1 MTADARVARSREI
14 ERGLI
19 REAIATRS
27 IERRL
32 GDELIT
38 AGRDVV
44 AAWHVPEFG
53 PRFKAMRRAIARLE
67 ELVGKP

>member
-1 MTADARVARSREI
+1 M
-14 ERGLI
+14 
-19 REAIATRS
+19 REAIAVRS

-44 AAWHVPEFG
+44 AAWHE
-53 PRFKAMRRAIARLE
+53 RRNSEHRLAKAVEALE
-67 ELVGKP
+67 ALVGKP

>member
-1 MTADARVARSREI
+1 MAVSVDRSREI
-14 ERGLI
+14 ERGMI

-44 AAWHVPEFG
+44 AAWYVPDFA
-53 PRFKAMRRAIARLE
+53 PRHKALRRAIARLE
-67 ELVGKP
+67 ELVGRP

>member
-1 MTADARVARSREI
+1 MAVSVDQARQI

-19 REAIATRS
+19 REAIATRT

-32 GDELIT
+32 GDELIA

-44 AAWHVPEFG
+44 AAWHE
-53 PRFKAMRRAIARLE
+53 RRNSEDRLAKAVAHLE
-67 ELVGKP
+67 KLVGKP

>member
-1 MTADARVARSREI
+1 MGQSVERSREI

-44 AAWHVPEFG
+44 AAWYEPELA
-53 PRFKAMRRAIARLE
+53 PRFKAMRIAIRRLE
-67 ELVGKP
+67 ELVGRP